1 MYVRPALLAGR
12 HQKHEPVANGAS
24 ARGDRGC
31 TSVAYHELQRQTRL
45 IGIGLDNLG
54 ARMSGPIKVIMVGK
68 WSVGFSKSDNLA
80 ILSFQ
85 FEDHA
90 SINLALQPDQAALM
104 AAAIQDKLRS
114 LPKSK
119 R

>member
-1 MYVRPALLAGR
+1 MKYWS
-12 HQKHEPVANGAS
+12 QQ
-24 ARGDRGC
+24 C
-31 TSVAYHELQRQTRL
+31 LQRQTRL

-54 ARMSGPIKVIMVGK
+54 ARMSGPIKVIVVGK
-68 WSVGFSKSDNLA
+68 WSVGFSKSNNLA

-119 R
+119 RLI